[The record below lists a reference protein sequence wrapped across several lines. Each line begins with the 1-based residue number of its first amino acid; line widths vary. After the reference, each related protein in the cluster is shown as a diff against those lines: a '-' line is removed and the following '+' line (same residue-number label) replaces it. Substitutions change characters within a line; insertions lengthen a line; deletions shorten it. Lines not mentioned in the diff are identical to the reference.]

1 MEDANG
7 QRSVPI
13 AMSLPTQKTAG
24 VSPGATTYTGHMA
37 KAVGGLRTDAVF
49 VQNWNHLVGRGSDD
63 EIVKEWWEDIR
74 MRLANR

>member
-1 MEDANG
+1 
-7 QRSVPI
+7 
-13 AMSLPTQKTAG
+13 
-24 VSPGATTYTGHMA
+24 MA